1 MIVAILYFS
10 HEACICF
17 DRLQIGEML
26 GEGAFGKVCK
36 GYLHEDESSLEP
48 RVVAVKMLKGI
59 HFVIKPQKP
68 IFLQY

>member
-1 MIVAILYFS
+1 
-10 HEACICF
+10 
-17 DRLQIGEML
+17 ML